1 VFDPRPLPSVNMMK
15 TFSEGGSL
23 YPHQREESPATARE
37 DRTRT
42 REISNGERAVTNP
55 DVHAEG
61 KSKGWHPEHWVSL
74 VPYGVNQT
82 HPNAYGDIFR
92 CVVQNRDN
100 LAYAWRILRD
110 GCCDGCALGTS
121 GLHDWTMKGI
131 HLCNV
136 RLELLRLNT
145 VPDLDYRLLEDI
157 EPLRN
162 KSEREVRQL
171 GRLPVPMIRRRGDRG
186 FRRISREEA
195 TSLIADELRRIDPR
209 RIAWYM
215 TSRGLTNEAYYAHQ
229 KVARFIG
236 TNHVDTS
243 ARICH
248 APSTAALSSTIGCA
262 ATTCSYSDWVGADL
276 IVLVG
281 TNLANNQPVATKYLH
296 YAKKAGTKIFLV
308 NPYFEPGL
316 ERYWVPSVFESA
328 LFGTRIVDD
337 FFQIYTSGDIPFF
350 YGVLKHLIANDWVDR
365 DFIRTR
371 TAGWNELET
380 KVKGLSWE
388 ALERGAGLTRAD
400 MFRFAEGFG
409 KARHTVVT
417 WSMGITQ
424 HTCGSDNVRA
434 LVNLQL
440 SRGNVGRPHTGLM
453 PIRGHS
459 GVQGGAEMS
468 ATPAAYVMGF
478 AVNSDN
484 AQKFASP
491 DMWGFEPPVWKGL
504 SATHMLLA
512 AERGEIDALWQSGGN
527 FKQTLPEPDLV
538 RESLGQIR
546 LRVHQGIVVNPTMFV
561 EPADTVVLLPSRTRY
576 EQRGGGTETSTE
588 RRVIYSPEIP
598 GPRPLEA
605 LDEWEV
611 PVLVARKFDPQ
622 RALKVFPWHDTQD
635 IREEI
640 DRVCP
645 TYRGIAK
652 LRKKGDNFQYGGR
665 RLLADKFLTPDG
677 KGHFTAIDFP
687 EECVPPGRFLLSTRR
702 GKQFNSMLLDE
713 NDPITGA
720 HRNDIIMS
728 KEDAERLGVNN
739 GAAVTLQNALGS
751 FAGRV
756 KIDRIK
762 PGCLQ
767 AHWPEVNAI
776 IPAGRFDSS
785 GMPDYN
791 TEVDVI
797 TANCS

>member
-1 VFDPRPLPSVNMMK
+1 M
-15 TFSEGGSL
+15 
-23 YPHQREESPATARE
+23 ES
-37 DRTRT
+37 
-42 REISNGERAVTNP
+42 NP

-92 CVVQNRDN
+92 CIVQNCDN

-145 VPDLDYRLLEDI
+145 MPALDYRLLEDI
-157 EPLRN
+157 VPLRHM
-162 KSEREVRQL
+162 REKELRQL
-171 GRLPVPMIRRRGDRG
+171 GRLSVPMVRRKGDRG
-186 FRRISREEA
+186 FRRISWDDV

-248 APSTAALSSTIGCA
+248 APSTAALSATVGCA

-281 TNLANNQPVATKYLH
+281 TNLANNQPVSTKYLH
-296 YAKKAGTKIFLV
+296 YAKKAGTKVFLV

-337 FFQIYTSGDIPFF
+337 FFQIHAGGDIPFF
-350 YGVLKHLIANDWVDR
+350 YGVVKHLIANDSVDHE
-365 DFIRTR
+365 FIRAR
-371 TAGWNELET
+371 TAGWEALET
-380 KVKGLSWE
+380 KVQGLSWE
-388 ALERGAGLTRAD
+388 VLERGSGLTRAD

-409 KARHTVVT
+409 KARHAIVT

-424 HTCGSDNVRA
+424 HAFGSDNVRA
-434 LVNLQL
+434 IVNLQL

-459 GVQGGAEMS
+459 GVQGGAEMGG
-468 ATPAAYVMGF
+468 TPAAYVMGF
-478 AVNSDN
+478 PVNAEN
-484 AQKFASP
+484 AEKFASP
-491 DMWGFEPPVWKGL
+491 DMWSFEPPAWKGWN
-504 SATHMLLA
+504 STHMLMA
-512 AERGEIDALWQSGGN
+512 AERGEIEALWQTGGN

-538 RESLGQIR
+538 NHSLSQIG
-546 LRVHQGIVVNPTMFV
+546 LRVHQDIVVNSAMFV
-561 EPADTVVLLPSRTRY
+561 EPKGTVVLLPSRTRY

-588 RRVIYSPEIP
+588 RRIIYSPEIP

-605 LDEWEV
+605 LDEWEI
-611 PVLVARKFDPQ
+611 PVLVARKFDPE
-622 RALKVFPWHDTQD
+622 RAMKIFAWRDTQD

-652 LRKKGDNFQYGGR
+652 LRKKGDNFQYGGG

-677 KGHFTAIDFP
+677 KGQFTAIDLP
-687 EECVPPGRFLLSTRR
+687 DEHVPQGRFLLSTRR

-728 KEDAERLGVNN
+728 EEDAERLGVSS
-739 GAAVTLQNALGS
+739 GDAITLQNALGS
-751 FAGRV
+751 FPGRV
-756 KIDRIK
+756 RVDRIK

-767 AHWPEVNAI
+767 AHWPEVNVI

-791 TEVDVI
+791 TVVDVI
-797 TANCS
+797 TTKSL